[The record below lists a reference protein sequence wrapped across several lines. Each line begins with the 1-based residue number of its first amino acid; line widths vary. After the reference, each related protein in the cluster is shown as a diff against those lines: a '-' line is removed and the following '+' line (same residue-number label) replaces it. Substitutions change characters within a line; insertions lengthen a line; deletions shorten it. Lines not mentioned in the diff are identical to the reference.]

1 MKRGQSDNWR
11 QLKRL
16 RMLLDE
22 QGPTAVFVFP
32 GLMM

>member
-1 MKRGQSDNWR
+1 MKRGQSDSVR

-16 RMLLDE
+16 RPLPQE

>member
-1 MKRGQSDNWR
+1 MKRGQSDNLR

-16 RMLLDE
+16 RQLPE
-22 QGPTAVFVFP
+22 KQGPTAVFVFP

>member
-1 MKRGQSDNWR
+1 MKRGQSDNLP

-16 RMLLDE
+16 RMLPEE
-22 QGPTAVFVFP
+22 QGPTVVFVFP